1 MWAKITTKD
10 LVVVFL
16 VVTISFDVAH
26 TASGKFIIT
35 NINITKR
42 VENIENLNLLKEF
55 KN

>member
-42 VENIENLNLLKEF
+42 EYRKFESIERV
-55 KN
+55 

>member
-42 VENIENLNLLKEF
+42 VEKYRKFESIERV
-55 KN
+55 